1 MGSYVLF
8 KLDTVRDCTA
18 ILQNSVHGFIM
29 LKEEEEYRKKEK
41 EQAVSTTLPEGCANS
56 EKSALKVSNTSL
68 NKELHMGAQYTALH
82 LIPSPGAIPQI
93 PGIDIFGITLP
104 YNGIAGGDL
113 ITYVNFQERFDLDV
127 RIRNAITHGR
137 DDMVQSLQKLRN
149 TGGVLVADV
158 AGHEFTDAM
167 RALMLH
173 QAFHTA
179 ALYEMDLNGEITVR
193 LFEQVNTRFLKSR
206 TLRDPAA
213 DQDLATFITLI
224 YGEIS
229 HAGQF
234 RFISAGHPPPLVFSR
249 EFDRFV
255 VINPDRLISYPP
267 IGLQPGED
275 HVDAGRY
282 ERALGYKKQ
291 YTVNDLN
298 LMGRGDI
305 LFLYTDGLWDS
316 FSSFTLEH
324 FERAVSRSRDGSAH
338 EICSAVLDERDRVDK
353 QTDDIS
359 IVVIKRS

>member
-1 MGSYVLF
+1 MTNET
-8 KLDTVRDCTA
+8 KCR
-18 ILQNSVHGFIM
+18 
-29 LKEEEEYRKKEK
+29 RKEK
-41 EQAVSTTLPEGCANS
+41 DGADVRTLSGERTVT
-56 EKSALKVSNTSL
+56 ETQVTDKSKTALNR
-68 NKELHMGAQYTALH
+68 ELHMGAEYTALH

-93 PGIDIFGITLP
+93 PGVDLFGITLP

-127 RIRNAITHGR
+127 RIKNAVSEGR
-137 DDMVQSLQKLRN
+137 EDIVQNLLKLGK

-179 ALYEMDLNGEITVR
+179 AQYEMDLNGEITVR

-206 TLRDPAA
+206 TLRSPAEDRDSA
-213 DQDLATFITLI
+213 AFITLI

-229 HAGQF
+229 YTGHF
-234 RFISAGHPPPLVFSR
+234 RFVSAGHPPPLVFSR

-255 VINPDRLISYPP
+255 EITPDRLISYPP
-267 IGLQPGED
+267 IGLQPSED
-275 HVDAGRY
+275 HVDARQY
-282 ERALGYKKQ
+282 ERALGYKKR

-305 LFLYTDGLWDS
+305 LFLYTDGLIDS
-316 FSSFTLEH
+316 FSGFTLNR
-324 FERAVSRSRDGSAH
+324 FERTVSRKRDCCAR
-338 EICSAVLDERDRVDK
+338 EVCTAVLDEKESVEP
-353 QTDDIS
+353 QADDIS
-359 IVVIKRS
+359 LVVIKRS